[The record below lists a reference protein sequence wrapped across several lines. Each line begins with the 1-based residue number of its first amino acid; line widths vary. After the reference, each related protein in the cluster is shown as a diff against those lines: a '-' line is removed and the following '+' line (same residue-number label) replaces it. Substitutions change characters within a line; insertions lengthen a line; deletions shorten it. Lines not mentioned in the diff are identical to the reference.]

1 MSKRMGRNLAMDDRV
16 CPWWLCF
23 TFDNPLRRLIHNP
36 EQIVREW
43 IAPGQTAI
51 DIGCGMGY
59 FSLPM
64 ARLVGDTGR
73 VVAVDLQDP
82 MLHQLQRRAVRAGLQ
97 SRIQPHR
104 CQPDALAISEP
115 ADFVLTFWM
124 VHEVRNKPAFLRE
137 IRHLLKPAARY
148 LLVEPQLHVG
158 AADFQKTVEIA
169 CGVGLTPVA
178 QPKVG
183 LSRAVLFGPAAS

>member
-1 MSKRMGRNLAMDDRV
+1 MSKRVGRSLLIDDRV

-43 IAPGQTAI
+43 LAPGQTAI

-64 ARLVGDTGR
+64 ARLVGDAGR

-82 MLHQLQRRAVRAGLQ
+82 MLRQLQRRAAKAGLQ

-104 CQPDALAISEP
+104 CQPDTLAISEP

-124 VHEVRNKPAFLRE
+124 VHEVRNKAAFLQE
-137 IRHLLKPAARY
+137 IRHLLKPAAHY
-148 LLVEPQLHVG
+148 LLVEPKLHVG

-169 CGVGLTPVA
+169 RAVGLNPAA
-178 QPKVG
+178 QPTVG
-183 LSRAVLFGPAAS
+183 LSRAVLFEPAT